1 MSDDRVS
8 DVGLDEAPEV
18 LALRAEVAR
27 VRDSVIPTMR
37 AKQERTNVLLGGRR
51 RRRISSPYGAAI
63 AQMGSVA
70 TTPDRSK

>member
-8 DVGLDEAPEV
+8 DMGIDEAPEV

-37 AKQERTNVLLGGRR
+37 AKQDRTNVLLGGRR
-51 RRRISSPYGAAI
+51 RRRISSPFGAALM
-63 AQMGSVA
+63 QMSGIA

>member
-8 DVGLDEAPEV
+8 DFGIDEAPEV

-37 AKQERTNVLLGGRR
+37 AKQERTSILLGGRR
-51 RRRISSPYGAAI
+51 RRRISSPYGAAL
-63 AQMGSVA
+63 AQMSSGV